1 MDTLVYFANKIVYFL
16 IYFGV
21 ITVILSII
29 LKILI
34 NSKKTSKLKVLIIG
48 LLNNNSILNNISY
61 SLLYLF
67 VIFTTWFIIFNTDF
81 SNYIYNW
88 NFYYLLI
95 PIIIYDII
103 NGKILR
109 IVIDILEVLGI
120 FYLNYLKYGF
130 VLYTKV
136 VSSAWYIKVVCGLT
150 NVFLI
155 ILTILIGFV
164 HLKYL
169 EERKDY
175 EIKKESN

>member
-1 MDTLVYFANKIVYFL
+1 MDTLIYFANKIVYFL
-16 IYFGV
+16 LYFGL
-21 ITVILSII
+21 ITVVLSII

-34 NSKKTSKLKVLIIG
+34 NSKKNNKFKVLIIG
-48 LLNNNSILNNISY
+48 LLNNNSIFDNISY

-67 VIFTTWFIIFNTDF
+67 VIFTTWFIFFNQDY

-95 PIIIYDII
+95 PLIIYDII

-130 VLYTKV
+130 ILYTKIV
-136 VSSAWYIKVVCGLT
+136 TSAWYIKVICNLT
-150 NVFLI
+150 SIFLT
-155 ILTILIGFV
+155 ILTILIGFR
-164 HLKYL
+164 HLKYI
-169 EERKDY
+169 EERK
-175 EIKKESN
+175 E